1 LKRFSSLKIIKSPFL
16 YLGFEANFFGFSLW
30 FVLFFFE
37 VVLFCVFVRPSKFF
51 CFYLGVFDSWHVAK
65 LSSLGS
71 FEALFKYKGLGR
83 DHLVGGEDS
92 LPIKKAV

>member
-1 LKRFSSLKIIKSPFL
+1 LVFL
-16 YLGFEANFFGFSLW
+16 FG
-30 FVLFFFE
+30 LFCFCFE
-37 VVLFCVFVRPSKFF
+37 VVLFCVFVRPSNFI

-71 FEALFKYKGLGR
+71 FEALFKYKGLCR

-92 LPIKKAV
+92 LPIKKAD